1 MKSIMET
8 QLVTD
13 INGALEAV
21 KIDYQDWLKIAAQ
34 LGLPV
39 EPTSKVT
46 ERNPLDWY
54 SRTESANSILNSL
67 VALGSRESRN
77 ELKKAKPDLNRVA
90 ELKALQNEAFAALND
105 NDNFTTLDRLDAVI
119 DNYSP
124 ILLAEKKKSQFK
136 YSFIGRSYR
145 LIKASL
151 HYPQTRV

>member
-90 ELKALQNEAFAALND
+90 ELKALQN
-105 NDNFTTLDRLDAVI
+105 
-119 DNYSP
+119 
-124 ILLAEKKKSQFK
+124 
-136 YSFIGRSYR
+136 
-145 LIKASL
+145 
-151 HYPQTRV
+151 